1 MIISAETHSPEQL
14 SFEEFRQQVL
24 RDYRIAC
31 ESREAS
37 VLGRKEVLNGR
48 AKFGIFGD
56 GKEVPQVALARFFRP
71 GDIRSG
77 YYRDQTLAF
86 ATGMATVEQFFAQL
100 YADIDPEHDPF
111 SSGRQM
117 NSHFATPFVDESGQ
131 WLDLVNRYNSA
142 ADLAPT
148 AAQMPR
154 SLGLAF
160 ASKLFRHLPSLQ
172 SLSHLS
178 HHGDEVC
185 FVTIGDASTS
195 EGLFWETIN
204 AAGVLQVP
212 MAVFVWDDGY
222 GISVPRKLQ
231 TTKNSISAVMEG
243 FRRSGKSNGWD
254 IYRVKGW
261 DYAGMCEIFEVAIQ
275 RVREH
280 HIPALFHV
288 EELTQPLGHS
298 TSGSHERYKSKE
310 RLEWEKEWD
319 CNRKMREWIL
329 DNQLATEQ
337 ELIELE
343 QEARKSVQQAK
354 QRAWEKYMQPIR
366 EQVKQVITLGKKL
379 MQHPQAHKKA
389 IGKLLQELASEQAP
403 FHKDVLK
410 TASRIA
416 QMHHHLP
423 DPAKEELLAFCAE
436 RRAFYKK
443 AYNTHLY
450 ADGPISALS
459 VPEVKPVYDEQAPL
473 INGYEVL
480 NRYFDDLFSYHPT
493 VFAFGEDVGKIGD
506 VNQAFAGLQQKY
518 GADRIFDTGI
528 REATIIGQGIGM
540 AMRGL
545 RPIAE
550 IQYLD
555 YLLFAL
561 QTLSDDV
568 ATLHY
573 RTNGKQ
579 ICPLIVRTRGHRL
592 EGIWHSGS
600 PMQMLLGALRGMYI
614 CVPRNMVKA
623 AGMYNT
629 LLRAAEPAVV
639 IECLNGYRLK
649 ERMPINIREYTVPMG
664 VPEVMREGTDITI
677 VSYGSILR
685 IASEAV
691 ERLQEDFGVSC
702 ELIDVQTLLPFDI
715 HHRIVESLKKTNRIL
730 FLDEDVPGGATAYMM
745 QEVLEKQG
753 GYRWLDAQPR
763 TLSAQAHRPAYGT
776 DGDYFSKPNAED
788 IIDKVLEIMR
798 E

>member
-1 MIISAETHSPEQL
+1 MILSPETRSQQQL

-37 VLGRKEVLNGR
+37 VLGRKEVLTGR

-71 GDIRSG
+71 GDFRSG

-100 YADIDPEHDPF
+100 YADIDPQHDPF

-117 NSHFATPFVDESGQ
+117 NSHFATPFIDENGH
-131 WLDLVNRYNSA
+131 WLDLANRYNSA

-148 AAQMPR
+148 SAQMPR

-172 SLSHLS
+172 EFTHLS

-231 TTKNSISAVMEG
+231 TTKNSISTVLEG

-261 DYAGMCEIFEVAIQ
+261 DYAEMCEVFEAGIQ

-298 TSGSHERYKSKE
+298 TSGSHERYKTQE
-310 RLEWEKEWD
+310 RLAWEKEWD

-329 DNQLATEQ
+329 DNHLSTEE
-337 ELIELE
+337 ELQQLE
-343 QEARKSVQQAK
+343 QEARQAVH
-354 QRAWEKYMQPIR
+354 QARQAAWEKYMQPIR
-366 EQVKQVITLGKKL
+366 EQVKLVIELGKKV
-379 MQHPQAHKKA
+379 MSHPQARKQVTA
-389 IGKLLQELASEQAP
+389 QLLRELAAEKAP

-416 QMHHHLP
+416 QIHRHLNYP
-423 DPAKEELLAFCAE
+423 EVEALNRFCEE
-436 RRAFYKK
+436 RRAFYKN

-450 ADGPISALS
+450 AEGPLSALE
-459 VPEVKPVYDEQAPL
+459 VPEVKPIFDENAPQ

-518 GADRIFDTGI
+518 GVERIFDTGI

-555 YLLFAL
+555 YLIFAL

-600 PMQMLLGALRGMYI
+600 PMQMLLGSLRGMYI

-629 LLRAAEPAVV
+629 LLRASEPALV

-649 ERMPINIREYTVPMG
+649 EKMPANIREYTVPMG

-685 IASEAV
+685 IAMEAI
-691 ERLQEDFGVSC
+691 ERLQEDFNISC

-730 FLDEDVPGGATAYMM
+730 FLDEDVPGGASAYML
-745 QEVLEKQG
+745 QEVIEKQG

-788 IIDKVLEIMR
+788 IIETVLAIMQ

>member
-261 DYAGMCEIFEVAIQ
+261 DYAGMCEVFEAAIQ

-354 QRAWEKYMQPIR
+354 QRAWEKYM
-366 EQVKQVITLGKKL
+366 
-379 MQHPQAHKKA
+379 HP
-389 IGKLLQELASEQAP
+389 
-403 FHKDVLK
+403 FV
-410 TASRIA
+410 SR
-416 QMHHHLP
+416 
-423 DPAKEELLAFCAE
+423 
-436 RRAFYKK
+436 
-443 AYNTHLY
+443 
-450 ADGPISALS
+450 
-459 VPEVKPVYDEQAPL
+459 
-473 INGYEVL
+473 
-480 NRYFDDLFSYHPT
+480 
-493 VFAFGEDVGKIGD
+493 
-506 VNQAFAGLQQKY
+506 
-518 GADRIFDTGI
+518 
-528 REATIIGQGIGM
+528 
-540 AMRGL
+540 
-545 RPIAE
+545 
-550 IQYLD
+550 
-555 YLLFAL
+555 
-561 QTLSDDV
+561 
-568 ATLHY
+568 
-573 RTNGKQ
+573 
-579 ICPLIVRTRGHRL
+579 
-592 EGIWHSGS
+592 
-600 PMQMLLGALRGMYI
+600 
-614 CVPRNMVKA
+614 
-623 AGMYNT
+623 
-629 LLRAAEPAVV
+629 
-639 IECLNGYRLK
+639 
-649 ERMPINIREYTVPMG
+649 
-664 VPEVMREGTDITI
+664 
-677 VSYGSILR
+677 
-685 IASEAV
+685 
-691 ERLQEDFGVSC
+691 
-702 ELIDVQTLLPFDI
+702 
-715 HHRIVESLKKTNRIL
+715 
-730 FLDEDVPGGATAYMM
+730 
-745 QEVLEKQG
+745 
-753 GYRWLDAQPR
+753 
-763 TLSAQAHRPAYGT
+763 
-776 DGDYFSKPNAED
+776 
-788 IIDKVLEIMR
+788 
-798 E
+798 